1 MADLAHSRAME
12 SLLASLSETYD
23 GLDDAV
29 SVIDRDLR
37 LVYVNDAFCRLVG
50 WPRPVLLGAEPPM
63 PWWTAEE
70 GERAAGLMRQLMDG
84 GEISG
89 PSEERVYK
97 HRTGREMPVS
107 IRSSLL
113 RDDRGNVAALVA
125 ITSPTGE
132 PEEAPAPADSLRAE
146 REQLARA
153 EQAQRVAAQTTAAI
167 AQELET
173 PLAVIRDT
181 VASLGDALS
190 GSEHAAAVTAISGA
204 VDRIAQTTKD
214 LLAAV
219 DAPASQPAVDG
230 GPVDLRPITLSALA
244 ELGHEADRR
253 GVRLRG
259 DVGPSAV
266 VAGDATRL
274 RQALDSLAAKALRRA
289 PQGSEVFIGLKSGGG
304 WAILDVEDRGPD
316 LDDAGR
322 EALFTTLPPEGTG
335 VGLAIARS
343 AARAH
348 GGELDAIAQPEGGLL
363 LRLTLPLAEDGPAPS
378 RK

>member
-1 MADLAHSRAME
+1 MADLAHSPAME

-37 LVYVNDAFCRLVG
+37 LVYVNDAFCALVG

-70 GERAAGLMRQLMDG
+70 SERAADLMRRLMDG
-84 GEISG
+84 GEITG
-89 PSEERVYK
+89 PSEDRVYK

-125 ITSPTGE
+125 ITRATGE
-132 PEEAPAPADSLRAE
+132 PEAEAPPVDTLQAE

-153 EQAQRVAAQTTAAI
+153 EQAQRIAVQTTAAI

-190 GSEHAAAVTAISGA
+190 DEHADAVAAISGA
-204 VDRIAQTTKD
+204 VDRIAQTTRD
-214 LLAAV
+214 LVAV
-219 DAPASQPAVDG
+219 ADAPAPGVAVDRV
-230 GPVDLRPITLSALA
+230 PVDLRPITLAALA
-244 ELGHEADRR
+244 ELGREADRR

-259 DVGPSAV
+259 DVGPPAV
-266 VAGDATRL
+266 VNGDATRL

-289 PQGSEVFIGLKSGGG
+289 PEGSEVFIGLKSGGG
-304 WAILDVEDRGPD
+304 WAILDVEDRGAD
-316 LDDAGR
+316 LDDAAR

-363 LRLTLPLAEDGPAPS
+363 LRLTLPLAEDGPTPS

>member
-1 MADLAHSRAME
+1 ME
-12 SLLASLSETYD
+12 SLLASLAEAYA

-29 SVIDRDLR
+29 SAIDRDLR
-37 LVYVNDAFCRLVG
+37 LVYVNDAFVRLVG

-63 PWWTAEE
+63 PWWTAGES
-70 GERAAGLMRQLMDG
+70 ERAEALMRRLMDG
-84 GEISG
+84 GEITG
-89 PSEERVYK
+89 PSEERVHR

-113 RDDRGNVAALVA
+113 RDERGDVAALVA
-125 ITSPTGE
+125 ITSPIGV
-132 PEEAPAPADSLRAE
+132 PEEAPAAPDALRAE

-181 VASLGDALS
+181 VASLGDTLAD
-190 GSEHAAAVTAISGA
+190 GQHAAAVTAISGA
-204 VDRIAQTTKD
+204 VDRIAQTTRD

-219 DAPASQPAVDG
+219 DAPASQDEIPRA
-230 GPVDLRPITLSALA
+230 PVDLRPLTLAALA

-266 VAGDATRL
+266 VTGDATRL

-289 PQGSEVFIGLKSGGG
+289 PAGSEVFIGLRSGGG
-304 WAILDVEDRGPD
+304 WAILDVEDRGTD

-343 AARAH
+343 AVRAH

-363 LRLTLPLAEDGPAPS
+363 LRLTLPLAEDGPSNS
-378 RK
+378 RR